1 MKGVYPRTNKLGEIT
16 SYQVKWRLGG
26 GRGAPWQ
33 SESFEDEESAAVF
46 KAAVDEA
53 GQQWPPGWV
62 KGQGYIVQAEPTS
75 DERYRFRTW
84 ALDCVA
90 HRTGIEENTRKA
102 YRQELADWI
111 FPTFGECDVRSVE
124 HFSKRTVA
132 AWVIKLETTIVPKTQ
147 RKMSPKTIRNLHGL
161 LSSILKE
168 AVEHEPPLRTSN
180 PCNATSL
187 PDADD
192 ETEDEMCFLT
202 PDEVAVLLTGFTFD
216 KDRRLAVIKYG
227 TGLRYSEITALQ
239 PQDIIDRHGRR
250 PRLRVQRAW
259 KKDGQGGYYLG
270 KPKSKKSRRTIR
282 ISQTVL
288 AALVEQGL
296 GTLAEDELLF
306 TGTERNQ
313 RLHYS
318 TFGDRWATAVK
329 RARAAGLQKR
339 PTPHDLRHSHASALI
354 AAGQPLTYIQRRLGH
369 ESIQTTSDRYGHLLP
384 ELDDDAMTAIE
395 TALAGERPA
404 LRVVS

>member
-1 MKGVYPRTNKLGEIT
+1 MASIHPRRRADGET
-16 SYQVKWRLGG
+16 TYQVKWRLGG
-26 GRGAPWQ
+26 GRGAKGQ
-33 SESFEDEESAAVF
+33 SETFDDIDAAEVF
-46 KAAVDEA
+46 QKAVNDA

-62 KGQGYIVQAEPTS
+62 KGVGFITQESASG
-75 DERYRFRTW
+75 DEQYRFRTW

-102 YRQELADWI
+102 YRQELESWI
-111 FPTFGECDVRSVE
+111 FPTFGECDVRSPE

-132 AWVIKLETTIVPKTQ
+132 AWVIKLEGTIVPKTR
-147 RKMSPKTIRNLHGL
+147 RKMSPKTLRNLHGL

-180 PCNATSL
+180 PCAATSL

-192 ETEDEMCFLT
+192 EIEDEMCFLA
-202 PDEVAVLLTGFTFD
+202 PSEVALLLEHFTFD
-216 KDRRLAVIKYG
+216 KDRRMATVKYG
-227 TGLRYSEITALQ
+227 TGLRYGEITALQ
-239 PQDIIDRHGRR
+239 KQDIIDRHGRR

-259 KKDGQGGYYLG
+259 KKDGHGGYYLG

-296 GTLAEDELLF
+296 DALGEDDLLF
-306 TGTERNQ
+306 PGGEPGQ

-318 TFGDRWATAVK
+318 TFGDRWATAVR
-329 RARAAGLQKR
+329 RARAAGLEKK

-404 LRVVS
+404 LRAVS